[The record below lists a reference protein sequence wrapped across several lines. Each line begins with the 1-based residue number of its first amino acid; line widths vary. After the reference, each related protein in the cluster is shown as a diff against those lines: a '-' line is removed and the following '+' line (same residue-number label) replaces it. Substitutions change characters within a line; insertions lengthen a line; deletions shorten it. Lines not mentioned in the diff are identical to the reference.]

1 VPEIMKSITA
11 FFLIF
16 VLSVSVKA
24 QCSLKTIKDPC
35 DDIVTRSA
43 YYENVS
49 SKPGVLKLKIE
60 QNITFRDTSTALFI
74 LLTPSYKCCFG
85 KESRISIKSGDDI
98 ITIPFSGKT
107 ICKSEGQKLTDYAE
121 LTKGNIEFLKAHT
134 ISSIRVYYTDSYDDF
149 VIKKRDYFI
158 RTLMCF

>member
-1 VPEIMKSITA
+1 MKLITA

-16 VLSVSVKA
+16 VFSVSVKA
-24 QCSLKTIKDPC
+24 QCGLKTIKDPC
-35 DDIVTRSA
+35 DDIITRSA
-43 YYENVS
+43 YYVNVS

-60 QNITFRDTSTALFI
+60 QNITYRDTSTALFI

-98 ITIPFSGKT
+98 ITIPFSGETK
-107 ICKSEGQKLTDYAE
+107 CKSEGEKLSDYAVM
-121 LTKGNIEFLKAHT
+121 TRGNIEFLKAHT
-134 ISSIRVYYTDSYDDF
+134 ISSIRVYYTNSYDDF
-149 VIKKRDYFI
+149 VIKKQDYFI

>member
-1 VPEIMKSITA
+1 MKSIIVS
-11 FFLIF
+11 FLIF
-16 VLSVSVKA
+16 VLSIPVKA

-60 QNITFRDTSTALFI
+60 QNITIRDTSTALFI
-74 LLTPSYKCCFG
+74 LLAPTYKCCFG
-85 KESRISIKSGDDI
+85 KESRISIKSGDEI

-107 ICKSEGQKLTDYAE
+107 NCKSEGEKLTDYAVM
-121 LTKGNIEFLKAHT
+121 TRAVIDFLKAHT

>member
-1 VPEIMKSITA
+1 MKSITA

-16 VLSVSVKA
+16 VLSISVKA
-24 QCSLKTIKDPC
+24 QCRLKTIKDPC

-49 SKPGVLKLKIE
+49 SKPGVLRLKIE
-60 QNITFRDTSTALFI
+60 QNITFRDTSTSLFI
-74 LLTPSYKCCFG
+74 LLTPSYKCCLG
-85 KESRISIKSGDDI
+85 KESKLSIKSGDDI
-98 ITIPFSGKT
+98 VTIPFSGKT
-107 ICKSEGQKLTDYAE
+107 ICKSEGEKLTDCAE

-134 ISSIRVYYTDSYDDF
+134 ISTIRVYYTDSYDDF
-149 VIKKRDYFI
+149 VIKKQDYFI